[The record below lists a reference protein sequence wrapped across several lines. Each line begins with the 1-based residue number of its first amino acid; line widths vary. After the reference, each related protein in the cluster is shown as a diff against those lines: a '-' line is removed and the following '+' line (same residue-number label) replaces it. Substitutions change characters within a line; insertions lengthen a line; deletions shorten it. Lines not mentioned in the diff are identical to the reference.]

1 METPDKL
8 VVFNLDDRRFA
19 MPLSA
24 VVRVE
29 RIVAITPLPRA
40 PEIVLG
46 VVNMHGQII
55 PVREKG
61 FKFAA

>member
-8 VVFNLDDRRFA
+8 VVSNLDDRRFA

-29 RIVAITPLPRA
+29 RIVAITPLPKA

-46 VVNMHGQII
+46 VINMHGQVI